1 MFALVFVVLGGWS
14 MPTLAPVPREAAP
27 DPLARGYMGITVG
40 TGTLTISE
48 VMPNLPAAKAGLK
61 SGDLIVRVGTLEPAN
76 FDQVIG
82 HITSFRP
89 GAVVEIEVQRGME
102 RKTLKVKLAARPA
115 DLDLPR
121 TYPVPIIED

>member
-1 MFALVFVVLGGWS
+1 MLAIVFVVLSGWS
-14 MPTLAPVPREAAP
+14 MPALAPVPREAVP

-40 TGTLTISE
+40 TGTLTVSE
-48 VMPNLPAAKAGLK
+48 VMANLPAAKAGLK
-61 SGDLIVRVGTLEPAN
+61 AGDQIVRVGTLEPAN

-89 GAVVEIEVQRGME
+89 GAVVEIEIQRGTD
-102 RKTLKVKLAARPA
+102 RKTFKVKLASRPA
-115 DLDLPR
+115 DIDLPR